1 MGTEARVADSQ
12 VKKLAVEQR
21 KRLIA
26 GLLNAVESTPWYKQL
41 NEAQRRE
48 YRGEVMTRVGIY
60 HDFMLDVIKVA
71 SDDDAVVNERALE
84 LLEQVHAGQRSLER
98 AVSGRSGG

>member
-1 MGTEARVADSQ
+1 MADTQ

-26 GLLNAVESTPWYKQL
+26 GLLNAVESTPWWKSL
-41 NEAQRRE
+41 TESQRRE
-48 YRGEVMTRVGIY
+48 YRTEVMTRVGTY

-71 SDDDAVVNERALE
+71 SDDESVVNERALE
-84 LLEQVHAGQRSLER
+84 LLEQVHAGQRNLER
-98 AVSGRSGG
+98 RLDGASVG

>member
-1 MGTEARVADSQ
+1 MADSQ

-26 GLLNAVESTPWYKQL
+26 GLLNVVEQSAWYKSLTEQ
-41 NEAQRRE
+41 QRRD
-48 YRGEVMTRVGIY
+48 YRSEVMTRVGTY

-84 LLEQVHAGQRSLER
+84 LLEQVHAGQRQLER
-98 AVSGRSGG
+98 SLTKVPGG